1 MKPDY
6 NEAVGRY
13 KDTVY
18 KIAFVQCDAKED
30 AEDVFQE
37 VFLKLLMYNG
47 EFSDDEHLKAWLIR
61 VTINC
66 CKLQKRSAWHRK
78 KTELTENI
86 AADPKSVIN
95 DTYYSVVSAIKALP
109 EKYRVIV
116 MMYYYEEYSAR
127 EIARALK
134 MNEKTVRTRLFRAR
148 NILKQNLQEV
158 WNDD

>member
-18 KIAFVQCDAKED
+18 KIAFVQCDTKED

-47 EFSDDEHLKAWLIR
+47 EFSDEEHLKAWLIR

-66 CKLQKRSAWHRK
+66 CKLQKRSAWRRK

-86 AADPKSVIN
+86 AADQNNGIN
-95 DTYYSVVSAIKALP
+95 DTYYAVVSAIKTLP
-109 EKYRVIV
+109 EKYRVII
-116 MMYYYEEYSAR
+116 MMYYYEEYSSG
-127 EIARALK
+127 EIAKALK
-134 MNEKTVRTRLFRAR
+134 MNEKTVRTRLSRAR
-148 NILKQNLQEV
+148 KILKQELMEV